1 MEEMKNL
8 PEELQLTEYDNG
20 TDMNKKLIINMREL
34 NHIMRF
40 LYEGKASQQR
50 ILIILNEVKTI
61 TQRDLTARL
70 GIQPGSASE
79 ILSKL
84 ENAGLILR
92 TISETDRRTANIS
105 LTEEGRQMALD
116 AARRRWERHKEMFSC
131 LAENEKEELLFL
143 LEKLNAD
150 WTRRYGRT
158 MEERRKHHHMH
169 KCEEEGRHGHRHG
182 HEHDYEGDHRHG
194 QEGDHEHVHDQ
205 EYVRE
210 KGHGHGH
217 GKHGLEMEEIADVE
231 IR

>member
-8 PEELQLTEYDNG
+8 SEEMQLTEYDEG
-20 TDMNKKLIINMREL
+20 MDINKKLIINMREL
-34 NHIMRF
+34 NHIMRS

-50 ILIILNEVKTI
+50 ILIILDEVKTI

-70 GIQPGSASE
+70 KIQPGSASE

-92 TISETDRRTANIS
+92 TISETDKRTANIS
-105 LTEEGRQMALD
+105 LTEEGRRMALD
-116 AARRRWERHKEMFSC
+116 AAKRRWERHKEMFSC
-131 LAENEKEELLFL
+131 LAENEKEELLSL

-182 HEHDYEGDHRHG
+182 HEEDRRDGHEGG
-194 QEGDHEHVHDQ
+194 HVH
-205 EYVRE
+205 E
-210 KGHGHGH
+210 KGHNHGH
-217 GKHGLEMEEIADVE
+217 GKHGLEMEEISDVE
-231 IR
+231 IH